1 MSEGV
6 APIILSCREEL
17 ARTNKTGQ
25 EHVLARKRA
34 PAYWQLGNLKELMR
48 VAQFAELVAE

>member
-17 ARTNKTGQ
+17 APTNKTGQ